1 MFNLATNLESA
12 AAEWPNREAV
22 VFGDLRMSYRA
33 LEQEACRVAS
43 GLSQAGIGRGDHVAL
58 ACPNRPEFIAAYF
71 GILKLGAVVV
81 CVSALLRARE
91 IAWQLDHSDAVALIA
106 YGGDDMSIGAASR
119 EAFDRVPGCR
129 KAWFIKA
136 EGDLVD
142 GESTEP
148 FETLTQGQAVTF
160 RSVSTQAEDT
170 AVILYTSGTTGKPK
184 GAELTHANFMLN
196 VSIMARARPAP
207 EGGSRSLVVLPMFH
221 IMAQTCIMHLGIF
234 NAGLLVLMQR
244 FDPAEAVRLILAE
257 NIPGFAGVPTMYRA
271 ILDCPGITAEQ
282 QAALRRQLVTVS
294 AGGASVPSELQRE
307 FLDRF
312 ETPMSNGYG
321 ATETS
326 PVSCFHQSNSDMR
339 LGSIGTAAWGV
350 ELRIVDDA
358 GKDVPTGEAG
368 ELLVRGHCVMKGY
381 YKDPQATAL
390 AIRDGWY
397 HSGDLARMDEDAYVY
412 IVGRKKE
419 MIIRGGFNVYP
430 AEVEATLMEHPD
442 IGQAAVVGVPHDRNG
457 EEIMAFV
464 TAMPG
469 RQIDTDAVIAWARE
483 AMASHKYPRIIAVRE
498 SLPLGPTGKV
508 LKRALLEDINQET
521 AAP

>member
-12 AAEWPNREAV
+12 AAEWPDREAI
-22 VFGDLRMSYRA
+22 VFGDLRMDYRT
-33 LEQEACRVAS
+33 LEQEACRVAN

-58 ACPNRPEFIAAYF
+58 ACPNRPEFISAYF

-91 IAWQLDHSDAVALIA
+91 IAWQLDHSDARALIA
-106 YGGDDMSIGAASR
+106 YGGGDMSIGAASR
-119 EAFDRVPGCR
+119 EAFDRIPGCR
-129 KAWFIKA
+129 NAWFIKSDG
-136 EGDLVD
+136 EHVD
-142 GESTEP
+142 GEDIAP
-148 FETLTQGQAVTF
+148 FETLIEGQATTC
-160 RSVSTQAEDT
+160 RSMPTQAEDT

-184 GAELTHANFMLN
+184 GAELTHANLMLN
-196 VSIMARARPAP
+196 VVTIMRERPAP

-221 IMAQTCIMHLGIF
+221 IMAQTCIMLLGIF

-257 NIPGFAGVPTMYRA
+257 NISGFAGVPTMYRA
-271 ILDCPGITAEQ
+271 ILDCPDITPQ
-282 QAALRRQLVTVS
+282 QRDAVGRQLIAVS
-294 AGGASVPSELQRE
+294 AGGASVPPELQRE
-307 FLDRF
+307 FLSRF
-312 ETPMSNGYG
+312 DTPMSNGYG

-326 PVSCFHQSNSDMR
+326 PVSCFHQGNSDMR

-350 ELRIVDDA
+350 ELRVVDDE
-358 GKDVPTGEAG
+358 GHDVPPGEAG

-381 YKDPQATAL
+381 YKDPEATAL

-430 AEVEATLMEHPD
+430 AEVEANLMEHPD
-442 IGQAAVVGVPHDRNG
+442 IGQAAVVGVPHDRHG
-457 EEIMAFV
+457 EEVMAFV
-464 TAMPG
+464 TVLPG
-469 RQIDTDAVIAWARE
+469 REIDSGAVIAWARE
-483 AMASHKYPRIIAVRE
+483 AMASHKYPRIIEVRE

-508 LKRALLEDINQET
+508 LKRALMDETNQET
-521 AAP
+521 AAQ